1 MARFRIL
8 GIPVQIDP
16 WFLLGL
22 FFVYSW
28 AGQGDQQVGLFA
40 AVAIGILT
48 LIHELGHATV
58 ARSFGCEVSVR
69 LNLFVGW
76 ASYQAARPLRRRE
89 QIAISLAGPL
99 SQLAVAMVAMT
110 LVHRFFLAESG
121 DPMTLFNLWRGL
133 TWAGVVIALLNLLP
147 LWPLDGGHVVHH
159 LLGRV
164 LPPKAALRTM
174 LYATL
179 ALLVVVILV
188 ATAASNST
196 GALGEYRDQAQRD
209 AALAVTRES
218 TVSALWATV
227 HAFPSYLLYLPWF
240 LVLFSGVAT
249 FQTLGR
255 LRGAGGL
262 DDDAAPSETEI
273 RAAMDAERQGW
284 AQSAVP
290 KFPAGWSPSPW
301 LVAHVARRRGDER
314 GVAAALAQATVPGRR
329 WVLPDPQRPELAAL
343 IPALGPE
350 PPVGEVAPSLVLA
363 RILAI
368 HASPQALLDYV
379 GRVYA
384 THGSVEALYVAVR
397 GLISAGHPDDAMR
410 WLERAQRE
418 VPDLHRLTGDPMF
431 LPLHGHPAF
440 GPLVDE
446 VTART
451 S

>member
-1 MARFRIL
+1 M
-8 GIPVQIDP
+8 
-16 WFLLGL
+16 
-22 FFVYSW
+22 
-28 AGQGDQQVGLFA
+28 
-40 AVAIGILT
+40 
-48 LIHELGHATV
+48 
-58 ARSFGCEVSVR
+58 
-69 LNLFVGW
+69 
-76 ASYQAARPLRRRE
+76 
-89 QIAISLAGPL
+89 
-99 SQLAVAMVAMT
+99 
-110 LVHRFFLAESG
+110 
-121 DPMTLFNLWRGL
+121 
-133 TWAGVVIALLNLLP
+133 
-147 LWPLDGGHVVHH
+147 
-159 LLGRV
+159 
-164 LPPKAALRTM
+164 
-174 LYATL
+174 
-179 ALLVVVILV
+179 LVVVILV

-227 HAFPSYLLYLPWF
+227 HAFPLICC
-240 LVLFSGVAT
+240 T
-249 FQTLGR
+249 C
-255 LRGAGGL
+255 RGSWCCSPGWPRSRRSAGCVVPGL